1 MKKFQIEIEEISQR
15 VEDIEAN
22 NLEEALEKVEDKYN
36 AGEIVLDYED
46 FKDHEVREYRNCVR
60 EEDLVRDAIIDINF
74 GQAIILEKEKDWA
87 LIKKLGVEES
97 PYVVTNGLGVHKSKT
112 YFDWLQGSYYTS
124 LTEASKVFEERTG
137 INKNLNDI
145 IFNDLGEKTLENHN
159 VLKFENIDTLFDYL
173 MDDEINKEDLVNML
187 SEEMKREIAIGYVDS
202 VREEN
207 GNFYYGSDMC
217 FFEED
222 INWMTK
228 KIDEIL
234 NGINIK
240 NIKPYIVI
248 EVLEQYDNG
257 EIDKDFSV
265 KIENLIH
272 AAGYKKTAVDFVKF
286 INEELYK
293 EEPEESEEN
302 EEEQ

>member
-1 MKKFQIEIEEISQR
+1 
-15 VEDIEAN
+15 
-22 NLEEALEKVEDKYN
+22 
-36 AGEIVLDYED
+36 
-46 FKDHEVREYRNCVR
+46 
-60 EEDLVRDAIIDINF
+60 
-74 GQAIILEKEKDWA
+74 
-87 LIKKLGVEES
+87 
-97 PYVVTNGLGVHKSKT
+97 
-112 YFDWLQGSYYTS
+112 
-124 LTEASKVFEERTG
+124 
-137 INKNLNDI
+137 
-145 IFNDLGEKTLENHN
+145 
-159 VLKFENIDTLFDYL
+159 
-173 MDDEINKEDLVNML
+173 
-187 SEEMKREIAIGYVDS
+187 
-202 VREEN
+202 
-207 GNFYYGSDMC
+207 
-217 FFEED
+217 
-222 INWMTK
+222 MTK